1 MKNQRIHFQLTMS
14 GFGNSRNPSQSQD
27 CHGNRRHC
35 HNFNFN
41 WLILHDH
48 DVMGL
53 NNFHNGLRVILSHYF
68 NIKQTKDLGGVLD
81 KSFFCLEGG

>member
-1 MKNQRIHFQLTMS
+1 MS
-14 GFGNSRNPSQSQD
+14 GFGNSRKPSQSQD
-27 CHGNRRHC
+27 CHGNRRRC
-35 HNFNFN
+35 HNCNFN